1 LRALHKNTL
10 KHDALSLEVSFVFS
24 HSVPAHVTHV
34 PAERRAP
41 EILNENKTS
50 KLQNKKQDKSRDA

>member
-1 LRALHKNTL
+1 
-10 KHDALSLEVSFVFS
+10 
-24 HSVPAHVTHV
+24 V

-50 KLQNKKQDKSRDA
+50 KLPNKKQDKSRDA